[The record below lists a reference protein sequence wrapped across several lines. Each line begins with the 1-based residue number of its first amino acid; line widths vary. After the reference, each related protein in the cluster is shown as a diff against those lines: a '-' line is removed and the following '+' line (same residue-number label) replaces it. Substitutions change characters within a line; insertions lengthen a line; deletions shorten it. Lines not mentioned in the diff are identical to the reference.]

1 MQLNY
6 RGIKYEANSPV
17 VNLNNSNPADATLR
31 YRGNAYDTNLPVVAQ
46 AKVEAADATLQY
58 RGNTYNAALPTI
70 AQPSAESVASSVVEA
85 DPAPVAA
92 VSGDRARSLM
102 MNHHRQVKQRQQ
114 VMLSRLAT
122 SIGLD
127 GSETAKYWN
136 HIQGKVHP
144 SFWATYD
151 RSHAASS

>member
-6 RGIKYEANSPV
+6 RGINYESNSPV
-17 VNLNNSNPADATLR
+17 VGLRNSNLADATLK
-31 YRGNAYDTNLPVVAQ
+31 YRGNTYDTNLPVEAEP
-46 AKVEAADATLQY
+46 KVEIIAYPLTETVSAPAATTA
-58 RGNTYNAALPTI
+58 N
-70 AQPSAESVASSVVEA
+70 
-85 DPAPVAA
+85 
-92 VSGDRARSLM
+92 DRARTLM

-122 SIGLD
+122 SIGLNAD
-127 GSETAKYWN
+127 ETTQYWN

>member
-6 RGIKYEANSPV
+6 RGINYETNSPV
-17 VNLNNSNPADATLR
+17 VPLSNSNPADATLK
-31 YRGNAYDTNLPVVAQ
+31 YRGNNYGTNLPVIAQ
-46 AKVEAADATLQY
+46 AEVDAAEATLQY
-58 RGNTYNAALPTI
+58 RGNALNAALPVI
-70 AQPSAESVASSVVEA
+70 GQAGLVEA
-85 DPAPVAA
+85 APVTT
-92 VSGDRARSLM
+92 VSGDRARALM

-127 GSETAKYWN
+127 VNETAKYWN

-151 RSHAASS
+151 RSRVANS